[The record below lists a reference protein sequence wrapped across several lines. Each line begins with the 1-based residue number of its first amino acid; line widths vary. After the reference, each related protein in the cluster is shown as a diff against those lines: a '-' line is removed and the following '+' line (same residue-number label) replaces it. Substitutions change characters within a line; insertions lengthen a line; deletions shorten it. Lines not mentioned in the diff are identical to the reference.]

1 MLALRAQ
8 KNEVSHPLLTLTTD
22 FGDAS
27 PYVAAMKGVI
37 LGVNPA
43 ARLIDL
49 SHQIPPQDVRY
60 AAYFLA
66 NSLPFFPSG
75 TLHVVVV
82 DPGVGSE
89 RAILYGEVA
98 GQRVLAPDNG
108 CLSAIFAEAGPPI
121 ALRHV
126 RASRFWRPNVSPT
139 FHGRD
144 IFAPV
149 AGHLSLGLNPAR
161 LGPSVSRWLQL
172 EMPHPTLTTKGIEGE
187 VVFVDPFG
195 NLISNIPVDMVSQR
209 PGVLRIGKRTVHK
222 FAWVRSYAEA
232 KPGELAALISSNG
245 KLEVA
250 VVQGNAARRLGARV
264 GTSLSVGF
272 AC

>member
-1 MLALRAQ
+1 LLARRPR
-8 KNEVSHPLLTLTTD
+8 KNEVSTSLLTLTTD

-27 PYVAAMKGVI
+27 PYIAAMKGVI

-49 SHQIPPQDVRY
+49 THQIPPQDVRY

-66 NSLPFFPSG
+66 NSVPFFPAG
-75 TLHVVVV
+75 TMHVVVV

-108 CLSAIFAEAGPPI
+108 CLCALFADTGPPTI
-121 ALRHV
+121 IRHV
-126 RASRFWRPNVSPT
+126 RASRFWRPVVSPT

-161 LGPSVSRWLQL
+161 LGPSVSDWIRL
-172 EMPHPTLTTKGIEGE
+172 EIPQPMVTKYGIEGE
-187 VVFVDPFG
+187 VAFIDPFG
-195 NLISNIPVDMVSQR
+195 NLISNIPAELVVQR

-222 FAWVRSYAEA
+222 LAWVSCYAEA
-232 KPGELAALISSNG
+232 KPGELAALFSSNG

-264 GTSLSVGF
+264 GTLLGVGF
-272 AC
+272 AR